1 MTLDPGL
8 GRGVAGALRSGLLV
22 AAACAV
28 VAAGCGTGPDEARL
42 EEAAQRTEAKG
53 TSRIELVAVE
63 SGGAGRQTR
72 CAGAADYRAQ
82 RLRLVCDGAET
93 YVRVGDV
100 AYVRGAGLGIAGA
113 ENRWVRLPQDSD
125 EGLDRISPFEMLAW
139 LQSVSERE
147 ERLGQAD
154 VRGEAATVY
163 RLTVAC
169 DEVDLTCA
177 GETAPVEIAVGD
189 DGLVR
194 QLRVQEHDTELTLT
208 FFDFGVAATIE
219 PPPASQVVD
228 VGSLRPAPCRGGGHP
243 IDAERA
249 LAALRTVGFSV
260 EQDDECV
267 GGAVEAL
274 GGAYAAA
281 GSGAAFVVCTLSA
294 DRRAASGISLTRGP
308 IGAQLRLANLTCNV
322 YGVSGGGP
330 SAANVD
336 RVRRAFDALAREL
349 RP

>member
-1 MTLDPGL
+1 VTLDPGR
-8 GRGVAGALRSGLLV
+8 GRVVAGAVRSGLLV

-28 VAAGCGTGPDEARL
+28 IAAGCGTAPDEARL

-53 TSRIELVAVE
+53 TSRIDLVAVE
-63 SGGAGRQTR
+63 SGGAGRSMH

-82 RLRLVCDGAET
+82 RLRLVCDGAES
-93 YVRVGDV
+93 YIRIRDV
-100 AYVRGAGLGIAGA
+100 AYVRGAQLGIAGA
-113 ENRWVRLPQDSD
+113 ENRWVRLPQDAD
-125 EGLDRISPFEMLAW
+125 DGLDRISPFDMLAW
-139 LQSVSERE
+139 LQSASERE

-154 VRGEAATVY
+154 VRGEPVTVY

-169 DEVDLTCA
+169 DQVDLTCT
-177 GETAPVEIAVGD
+177 GETAPVEVAVGD
-189 DGLVR
+189 NGLVR

-208 FFDFGVAATIE
+208 FFDFGVAANIE
-219 PPPASQVVD
+219 SPPASEIVEVD
-228 VGSLRPAPCRGGGHP
+228 SFRPVPCRGRGHP
-243 IDAERA
+243 IDAEQA

-260 EQDDECV
+260 ERDDECV

-281 GSGAAFVVCTLSA
+281 GSGAAFVLCTLSA
-294 DRRAASGISLTRGP
+294 DGRAASGVSLTRAA

-322 YGVSGGGP
+322 HGVSGGGP